1 MATTEAQVLL
11 KLVVNKDTN
20 KVLFAEAKKDL
31 VDILCSF
38 LTLPLG
44 TIIRLVEYESNK
56 GPVTIGSLNSLYHS
70 VAALDDRNLWR
81 QGYNKEML
89 LRPRNTAAD
98 FCNTLKVN
106 IDDTPPR
113 QTFVSPGSFSESS
126 QNGFVHDVAIFV
138 ITDDL
143 ILMPKPVDY
152 PRLAI
157 LRDLGIKG
165 PFSLKEITVDV
176 TKKKVLDLLKCS
188 LLSKSCLT
196 DLLLENKTLIQRP
209 TFFSGSVENN
219 SEITF
224 PLKLFIRKSDGKV
237 LYGLGPKEIADMLF
251 SFLTFPLGGIVR
263 KLGGNSCVGSIDG
276 LYKSIVDM
284 NDELYFMSRLT
295 KNRLVDPYLLL
306 LMPLIRFESSTTNEG
321 NERMFVVTDDL
332 VVTQSSPTS
341 DSNLISG
348 FDTCSLDLKEK
359 VVSIGLVE
367 CLNILKASMTS
378 TSALTTGLA
387 HLLSEFIGC
396 SSHDDA
402 SPSHDDASP
411 SHDACLLDGVPSA
424 EEIASSS
431 SSDESDSACSS
442 DGSDSASSFVFI

>member
-321 NERMFVVTDDL
+321 KGCQHWARGVVL
-332 VVTQSSPTS
+332 MQ
-341 DSNLISG
+341 
-348 FDTCSLDLKEK
+348 
-359 VVSIGLVE
+359 

>member
-321 NERMFVVTDDL
+321 KGCQHWARGGNSICSFILFFYCVLNISSTFIMVSHCIVVL
-332 VVTQSSPTS
+332 MQ
-341 DSNLISG
+341 
-348 FDTCSLDLKEK
+348 
-359 VVSIGLVE
+359 